1 MRLDVSLQQKLQLQL
16 KLAPQIIQ
24 SIEILQLPALDLKD
38 MIDQEL
44 LENETL
50 ELQEPRDEEIPAAED
65 ESSKERDENDE
76 YEQTYERLEN
86 LLEADGFYD
95 SGSRRPV
102 MSEDGRDR
110 KLEAIQ
116 NTAARPPGLQDG
128 LISQLS
134 LMSIDERLLPLV
146 RAIIYSL
153 DEGGFLLYDLSDVL
167 KILNSN
173 LNGEEPYTVED
184 AEIALRIVQELE
196 PKGVG
201 ARDLVES
208 LLLQITDDDPRAGV
222 KRRLI
227 GEYLEDLNKNRLP
240 KVARELGITIEEL
253 TGLVT
258 EIAHL
263 SPRPGSDLATEETH
277 YIAPDV
283 VVEWVDGEY
292 EVRLEDTYFP
302 TLRISPRYLKMLR
315 DHKRDP
321 KVREHIKKKIE
332 SARWLIDSIE
342 QRQNT
347 LEKVVRAIIRRQ
359 RDFLDFGISHLRPL
373 KMQEIADELG
383 IHVSTVSRA
392 IADKHIQCHRG
403 IFPLKFFFTGGTD
416 VDDGS
421 VESRASVKQ
430 KVQEIVDAEDKSS
443 PLSDEDI
450 AKKLRAQGLNIARRT
465 VTKYR
470 KQLKLPS
477 SRQRRVWT

>member
-1 MRLDVSLQQKLQLQL
+1 MRLEISLQQKLQLQL

-38 MIDQEL
+38 MIEQEL

-50 ELQEPRDEEIPAAED
+50 ELQETREDSEPNALDEANK
-65 ESSKERDENDE
+65 ESHEKDE
-76 YEQTYERLEN
+76 YEETYERLEQM
-86 LLEADGFYD
+86 LEADGFYD
-95 SGSRRPV
+95 SGPRRAV
-102 MSEDGRDR
+102 MSDDGRDR

-128 LISQLS
+128 LISQLT
-134 LMSIDERLLPLV
+134 LVTIDERLMPLV

-167 KILNSN
+167 RILNSN
-173 LNGEEPYTVED
+173 LNGEDAYTLED
-184 AEIALRIVQELE
+184 AEIALRIVQDLE
-196 PKGVG
+196 PMGVG
-201 ARDLVES
+201 ARNLVEA
-208 LLLQITDDDPRAGV
+208 LLLQVTDDDPRAGI
-222 KRRLI
+222 KRKLI
-227 GEYLEDLNKNRLP
+227 GDYLEDLNKNRLP
-240 KVARELGITIEEL
+240 KVSRELGITIEEL
-253 TGLVT
+253 TELVT

-263 SPRPGSDLATEETH
+263 SPRPGSDLASTETH
-277 YIAPDV
+277 YISPDV

-302 TLRISPRYLKMLR
+302 PLRISPRYLKMLH
-315 DHKRDP
+315 DHREDP

-347 LEKVVRAIIRRQ
+347 LERVVRAIIRRQ
-359 RDFLDFGISHLRPL
+359 KDFLDFGISHLRPL

-392 IADKHIQCHRG
+392 IADKHIQSHRG
-403 IFPLKFFFTGGTD
+403 ISPLKFFFTGGTE

-430 KVQEIVDAEDKSS
+430 KVLKIIDDENKSS

-450 AKKLRAQGLNIARRT
+450 AKKLREEGLSIARRT

-470 KQLKLPS
+470 KQLKMPS

>member
-1 MRLDVSLQQKLQLQL
+1 MRLEVSLQQKLQLQL

-50 ELQEPRDEEIPAAED
+50 ELQENREESEPTPLDEANK
-65 ESSKERDENDE
+65 ESHENDE
-76 YEQTYERLEN
+76 YEETYERLEN
-86 LLEADGFYD
+86 MLEADGFYD
-95 SGSRRPV
+95 SGPRRAV
-102 MSEDGRDR
+102 MSDDGKDR

-134 LMSIDERLLPLV
+134 LVTIDDRLMPLV

-153 DEGGFLLYDLSDVL
+153 DEGGFLLYDLNDVL
-167 KILNSN
+167 RVLNSN
-173 LNGEEPYTVED
+173 LDGDESYTEED
-184 AEIALRIVQELE
+184 AENALRVVQDLE
-196 PKGVG
+196 PRGVG

-208 LLLQITDDDPRAGV
+208 LLLQVTDADPRAGI

-227 GEYLEDLNKNRLP
+227 GEYLEDVNKNRMP
-240 KVARELGITIEEL
+240 KVSRELGISIEEL
-253 TGLVT
+253 TGLVD

-277 YIAPDV
+277 YINPDV
-283 VVEWVDGEY
+283 LVEWVDGEY

-302 TLRISPRYLKMLR
+302 TLRISPRYLKMLH
-315 DHKRDP
+315 DHKEDA

-347 LEKVVRAIIRRQ
+347 LEKVVRAIISRQ
-359 RDFLDFGISHLRPL
+359 RDFLDFGISHLKPL

-392 IADKHIQCHRG
+392 IADKHVQNHRG

-416 VDDGS
+416 MDDGT

-430 KVQEIVDAEDKSS
+430 KVQGIIDDEDKSS

-450 AKKLRAQGLNIARRT
+450 AKKLREEGLSIARRT

-470 KQLKLPS
+470 KQLKIPS

>member
-24 SIEILQLPALDLKD
+24 SIEILQLPALDLRD

-50 ELQEPRDEEIPAAED
+50 ELQDTRDDQGPTALD
-65 ESSKERDENDE
+65 EANKESHEKDE
-76 YEQTYERLEN
+76 YEETYERLETM
-86 LLEADGFYD
+86 LEQDGTYD
-95 SGSRRPV
+95 YSPRRGSGGQ
-102 MSEDGRDR
+102 EAADR

-116 NTAARPPGLQDG
+116 NTAARPPGLQDS
-128 LISQLS
+128 LIAQLS
-134 LMSIDERLLPLV
+134 LMNFDDRLSPLV
-146 RAIIYSL
+146 RGIIYSL
-153 DEGGFLLYDLSDVL
+153 DEGGFLLYDLEDVL
-167 KILNSN
+167 RALNSN

-184 AEIALRIVQELE
+184 AEAALAIVQELE
-196 PKGVG
+196 PPGVG
-201 ARDLVES
+201 ARNLVEA
-208 LLLQITDDDPRAGV
+208 LLLQITDDTDRAEL

-227 GEYLEDLNKNRLP
+227 SEYLEDINKNRLP
-240 KVARELGITIEEL
+240 KVARELGLEIDEL
-253 TGLVT
+253 SDLVL

-263 SPRPGSDLATEETH
+263 SPRPGTETGSGEETH
-277 YIAPDV
+277 YINPDV

-302 TLRISPRYLKMLR
+302 TLRISPRYLKMLH
-315 DHKRDP
+315 DHKEDRA
-321 KVREHIKKKIE
+321 VREHIKKKIE

-347 LEKVVRAIIRRQ
+347 LERVVRAIISRQ
-359 RDFLDFGISHLRPL
+359 KGFLDFGISHLRPL

-392 IADKHIQCHRG
+392 IADKHIQSHRG
-403 IFPLKFFFTGGTD
+403 ISPLKFF
-416 VDDGS
+416 
-421 VESRASVKQ
+421 
-430 KVQEIVDAEDKSS
+430 DAEDKKS

-450 AKKLRAQGLNIARRT
+450 AKKLREEGLSIARRT

-470 KQLKLPS
+470 KQLKAPS
-477 SRQRRVWT
+477 SRQRRIWTL